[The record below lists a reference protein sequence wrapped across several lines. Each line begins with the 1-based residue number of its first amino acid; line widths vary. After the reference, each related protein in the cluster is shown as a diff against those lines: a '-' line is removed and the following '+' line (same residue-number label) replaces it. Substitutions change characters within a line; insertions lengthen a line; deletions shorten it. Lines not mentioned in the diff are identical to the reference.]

1 MREGSGLVEFST
13 ELPERYHDVGIAEQH
28 AVTLAAGMACDGL
41 KPVVAIYSTF
51 LQRAYDQFIHDVA
64 VQGLDV
70 TFAVDRAGVVGADG
84 ATHTG
89 NFDIAYC
96 RCIPDIVMMAPAH
109 GEDMFELLN
118 TAYEYP
124 GPALVRFP
132 RDSVARPE
140 AVNIDAGVEIGQALQ
155 VRSGKQTALLVFG
168 SLFSIAE
175 PVAEALDLSL
185 VNMRFI
191 KPLDEALLTTLAS
204 EHDFLI
210 TLEDAG
216 LVGGAGSAVLEYLN
230 SEQIATPLL
239 RLGLDDAFP
248 SQGSREQVLEEYG
261 LDPASIRKSIVDFTG
276 A

>member
-1 MREGSGLVEFST
+1 MRLIPIGK
-13 ELPERYHDVGIAEQH
+13 AE
-28 AVTLAAGMACDGL
+28 VVKRGKG
-41 KPVVAIYSTF
+41 VAI
-51 LQRAYDQFIHDVA
+51 LA
-64 VQGLDV
+64 
-70 TFAVDRAGVVGADG
+70 
-84 ATHTG
+84 
-89 NFDIAYC
+89 
-96 RCIPDIVMMAPAH
+96 
-109 GEDMFELLN
+109 
-118 TAYEYP
+118 
-124 GPALVRFP
+124 
-132 RDSVARPE
+132 
-140 AVNIDAGVEIGQALQ
+140 
-155 VRSGKQTALLVFG
+155 FG
-168 SLFSIAE
+168 SSLE
-175 PVAEALDLSL
+175 PATEVATRLGASL

-191 KPLDEALLTTLAS
+191 KPLDGALLTTLAG